1 MDLLNCHLLSFAV
14 ELDSLLTQLG
24 ETIYKAEFFPIIT
37 ANFKAPEYWNI
48 VQIKHNSIRNQ
59 KTIRSNNYQK
69 ISKAFIFDLLILAF
83 FLPSFMKLLASIM
96 KEIAKNFFFVFFFI
110 IISIHKVEKLKTK
123 KYILFFLY
131 TFLLKKLQ
139 SINLMISTRQ
149 RVESY
154 FFFTNLLHFWE
165 GGINFSLSIS

>member
-1 MDLLNCHLLSFAV
+1 MFIWKSS
-14 ELDSLLTQLG
+14 EK

-69 ISKAFIFDLLILAF
+69 ISEAFIFDLLILAF

-96 KEIAKNFFFVFFFI
+96 KEIAKNFFFFFFFI

-123 KYILFFLY
+123 KYNLFFLY
-131 TFLLKKLQ
+131 TIFAKNITIYK
-139 SINLMISTRQ
+139 SYDFTRQ
-149 RVESY
+149 KVESY
-154 FFFTNLLHFWE
+154 SFFTNLLHFWE